1 MTRLK
6 YLENLDLTEVP
17 DAVLRAIRTAVDIE
31 LTARADMNEAHC
43 RSAGDFMSRRK
54 VLVLPSEDRSFAA
67 LDAQPWDHLFPEGD
81 PTPKFYV
88 YAHMM
93 TGARTKLFEGC
104 DVPFGLSRLPFYI
117 GKGTGERAFD
127 FNRNQG
133 HRALLLEQQRHMRP
147 NRPLVK
153 ILRDGLTEQ
162 QAYALESKLIYFFGT
177 RYEVGRNGVLVN
189 LDIPRRPAWC
199 GKAASRKLA
208 LEKSLTVISQTR

>member
-1 MTRLK
+1 MK
-6 YLENLDLTEVP
+6 
-17 DAVLRAIRTAVDIE
+17 AIQTAVAIE
-31 LTARADMNEAHC
+31 LGARDAMNDAH
-43 RSAGDFMSRRK
+43 RKSAAEFVSRRK

-67 LDAQPWDHLFPEGD
+67 LDAQPWDDLFPIGD

-93 TGARTKLFEGC
+93 TGARTKLFDGC
-104 DVPFGLSRLPFYI
+104 DLPFDLTRLPFYI

-189 LDIPRRPAWC
+189 LDVPRRPDWC
-199 GKAASRKLA
+199 GKAASRKIA
-208 LEKSLTVISQTR
+208 LEKSLTSISQTR

>member
-1 MTRLK
+1 MSRLK

-17 DAVLRAIRTAVDIE
+17 LAVLKAIQTAVNIE
-31 LTARADMNEAHC
+31 LTARSDIQDGHGKSQAAFK
-43 RSAGDFMSRRK
+43 ARRK
-54 VLVLPSEDRSFAA
+54 VLVLPSEERSFAA

-93 TGARTKLFEGC
+93 TGARIKSFEGC

-189 LDIPRRPAWC
+189 LDVPRRPEWC

-208 LEKSLTVISQTR
+208 LEKSLTVI